1 MSEEPKRL
9 YRSQTDRMIAGVCGG
24 LGDFFKLDPTVVRVL
39 TVLLTLVWPF
49 TILAYLV
56 LMFVVPEAPL
66 LETLVSEE
74 SPAVEQSEIVD

>member
-1 MSEEPKRL
+1 MV
-9 YRSQTDRMIAGVCGG
+9 AGVCSG

-56 LMFVVPEAPL
+56 LMFVVPEEPL
-66 LETLVSEE
+66 LETPVKEE
-74 SPAVEQSEIVD
+74 APTAEQTE